1 MIHGIKSIHGSL
13 ESNMKI
19 VDGGIGKDYA
29 TISLTVPDNTD
40 IDTEIS
46 FYGEVVSLMHWT
58 EFWIERFLPV

>member
-46 FYGEVVSLMHWT
+46 FYGEVVSLMH
-58 EFWIERFLPV
+58 